1 MAIING
7 KVVSAEKADGG
18 LRGTYA
24 KYAEYGVPEGY
35 RRMVDGETIPK
46 GFKFLSSATL
56 KFNDSSPE
64 HSAIGK
70 TWNCDGG
77 WMPFFV
83 KRTVSR
89 YKVGIEIPEGWH
101 EVYRGEIIKE
111 GDRFSTGGGGFAR
124 CTDSVGHKNNI
135 MIVIRRDKEDQKCLN

>member
-7 KVVSAEKADGG
+7 KVVSAEKADSG

-24 KYAEYGVPEGY
+24 KYAKYGVPEGY

-56 KFNDSSPE
+56 KFDDAIPM
-64 HSAIGK
+64 HAAIG
-70 TWNCDGG
+70 TAWDSDGV

-83 KRTVSR
+83 KQSVSK
-89 YKVGIEIPEGWH
+89 YDAAVVLPEGWH
-101 EVYRGEIIKE
+101 EVDRGEVIKE
-111 GDRFSTGGGGFAR
+111 GDRFSVGGGEFAACR
-124 CTDSVGHKNNI
+124 TSIGYTINI